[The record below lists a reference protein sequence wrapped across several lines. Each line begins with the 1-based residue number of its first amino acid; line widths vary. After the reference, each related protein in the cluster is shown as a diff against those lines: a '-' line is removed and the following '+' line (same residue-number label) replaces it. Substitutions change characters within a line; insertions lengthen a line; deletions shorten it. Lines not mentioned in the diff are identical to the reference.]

1 MSHIFNNTVNGFIYD
16 VEILGNTERKCG
28 GIFKSVGKLVVD
40 LYDKPILNKFG
51 EEQYKVTICSYNED
65 KTEKHVIDF
74 YIPCQLESFEDV
86 RDILYWD
93 EDRKEYCILKKIGQE
108 KGIGTVAYVDEK
120 IIRTRITDKSSLL
133 LRTFN
138 GTTLVD
144 FGDGINGVL
153 RGKVPT
159 TIEESNES
167 MIDQINNMKKNI
179 EGFNNKIPEI
189 NNELYK
195 LKTRTYIMDKFTE
208 FDEWAR
214 ENEQAR
220 IDGYNFMTEDEQRR
234 RDEADSH
241 KKAELSRVEVEKTRV
256 RQEELRQASANLMK
270 ETFEEKVEE
279 VNIAKENVENT
290 LDNKITEIDTVVG
303 DSVNQIETTL
313 TNKISE
319 VDSAIDNKINQI
331 ETALT
336 NKISEVDSTV
346 QTGIQ
351 QANNKVDNKITE
363 INNKV
368 SQLNTS
374 VNNNINTINS
384 TMTSIKNQFNAL
396 SPEQATNSEVQLAR
410 TDSEGVTHN
419 SLTERLI
426 KIESMQSVLW
436 ETIEG

>member
-1 MSHIFNNTVNGFIYD
+1 MSHVFNNTVNGFIYD
-16 VEILGNTERKCG
+16 VEILGNTERNCG

-93 EDRKEYCILKKIGQE
+93 DDRKEYCILKKIGQE

-144 FGDGINGVL
+144 FGDGVNGVL
-153 RGKVPT
+153 TGKIPT

-195 LKTRTYIMDKFTE
+195 LKTRTYIMEKFVE

-241 KKAELSRVEVEKTRV
+241 KKAELSRVEVEKARV
-256 RQEELRQASANLMK
+256 RQEELRQASVNLMR

-279 VNIAKENVENT
+279 VNEVKQGVETT
-290 LDNKITEIDTVVG
+290 LSDKITE
-303 DSVNQIETTL
+303 VNSIVNE
-313 TNKISE
+313 KIS
-319 VDSAIDNKINQI
+319 Q
-331 ETALT
+331 
-336 NKISEVDSTV
+336 VDSTV
-346 QTGIQ
+346 NSKVTELTNKV
-351 QANNKVDNKITE
+351 NNKVTE
-363 INNKV
+363 VNNKV
-368 SQLNTS
+368 SELTTS
-374 VNNNINTINS
+374 VNSNISTINS
-384 TMTSIKNQFNAL
+384 TMTNIKNQFNAL
-396 SPEQATNSEVQLAR
+396 SPEQSTNAEVQLSR
-410 TDSEGVTHN
+410 TDIEGTTHN
-419 SLTERLI
+419 SLNERLR
-426 KIESMQSVLW
+426 KIEIMPSLLW
-436 ETIEG
+436 EVVEG